1 MSPSPTPRTTADR
14 WRRRTAAATAT
25 VLTCALATACG
36 AGQDRDDAGS
46 PAERVGVTDD
56 TIKVGGHFPLTGV
69 AAPGYSEIP
78 SGHQA
83 FYEFVNAAGG
93 VNGRQIEFVAK
104 DDAYN
109 PTNTTQVTNELVLS
123 DEIFGMVGGL
133 GTPTHGA
140 AIDFLNDE
148 GVPDLFVSSGSRQ
161 WGETPE
167 EYPMTFGWQPDYVIE
182 GKVMGQWI
190 AENMPDARVGLL
202 LQDDDLGADGEA
214 GVREFIDE
222 QIVEVVSYTP
232 SNTDIAP
239 QLAQLQAADVDL
251 VIGFSVPSFTALSQL
266 VALRLG
272 FDPQWMYTNVGSD
285 PSLVGSL
292 LATFSEGA
300 VADGASLLDGVITTE
315 YIPGVDAPE
324 DPWVQLWQRV
334 WDEHGEEGEPL
345 TNYRIYGMSQAYTLV
360 QALQAAGEDLTREG
374 VVEALEE
381 AGGDFEGPGLAPFRY
396 SADSHLGL
404 SGMRVVQLEGG
415 VGQPLTPVLTS
426 DLGDAEVTEDES
438 AAGDAPPESGIPDVE
453 PVG

>member
-1 MSPSPTPRTTADR
+1 MSPSPTPRTAVSR
-14 WRRRTAAATAT
+14 RRRRTAATTAT
-25 VLTCALATACG
+25 LLTCALATACG
-36 AGQDRDDAGS
+36 AGQDRDDAES
-46 PAERVGVTDD
+46 PADRVGVSDD
-56 TIKVGGHFPLTGV
+56 TIKLGGHFPLTGV

-83 FYEFVNAAGG
+83 FYEFVNANGG
-93 VNGRQIEFVAK
+93 VGGREIEFVVK

-109 PTNTTQVTNELVLS
+109 PTNTSQVTNELVLS

-182 GKVMGQWI
+182 GKVIGQWV

-239 QLAQLQAADVDL
+239 QMAQLQAADVDV

-272 FDPQWMYTNVGSD
+272 FQPQWIYTNVGSD

-292 LATFSEGA
+292 LARFSEGA
-300 VADGASLLDGVITTE
+300 VADGASLLDGVVTTE

-334 WDEHGEEGEPL
+334 WDEYGEEGEPL

-360 QALQAAGEDLTREG
+360 QALQAAGDDLTREG
-374 VVEALEE
+374 VVAAIEE

-396 SADSHLGL
+396 SGDSHLGI

-415 VGQPLTPVLTS
+415 VGQPLTPVLVS

>member
-1 MSPSPTPRTTADR
+1 MSPSTPRTTADR

-36 AGQDRDDAGS
+36 AGQDRDDAES
-46 PAERVGVTDD
+46 PADRVGVTDD

-83 FYEFVNAAGG
+83 FYDFVNAEGG
-93 VNGRQIEFVAK
+93 VGGREIEFVAK

-214 GVREFIDE
+214 GVREFIDD

-334 WDEHGEEGEPL
+334 WDEYGEEGEPL

-360 QALQAAGEDLTREG
+360 QALQAAGDDLTREG
-374 VVEALEE
+374 VVAAIEE